1 MSKILV
7 KTTFSNALLDEL
19 CEVLDY
25 SLIKNLSIKFVDK
38 KDFRSIKEIVTSVKK
53 YISDDLYFQLQQE
66 LNEIKEDYVWKN
78 SKRGE
83 YILNIN
89 EWYETFREDFNSLL
103 KYENVYIG
111 AHENIEAVFVTG
123 KLKKQDDENDLIE
136 FLKNKQPPYKLFVSL
151 I

>member
-1 MSKILV
+1 MREILV
-7 KTTFSNALLDEL
+7 KTTFSRALLDKL
-19 CEVLDY
+19 CEVLDLD
-25 SLIKNLSIKFVDK
+25 LINNLSIKFVDK
-38 KDFRSIKEIVTSVKK
+38 KDFKSIKKIVTSVKK
-53 YISDDLYFQLQQE
+53 RIGDDLYFQLQEE

-78 SKRGE
+78 SKRGG

-123 KLKKQDDENDLIE
+123 KLQNQDDENDLVE
-136 FLKNKQPPYKLFVSL
+136 FLKNKKPPYKLFMSL
-151 I
+151 M